1 MFIKD
6 QNKQL
11 LHFSSSDWFWFFFR
25 GYYSLIFLL
34 WFFFFYHLIFFIQ
47 LHNCFITVLLLML
60 FFCFFFARLL
70 MFFQRFLC
78 FDFFFFLAYSDF
90 ACLLTRTLLRCMSV
104 WLSVFT
110 YEYMYAL
117 NHVLCVYAYL
127 VINLIIHPHIFLL
140 YISVCVGSCVNIPF
154 VVFLATVRTMHMT
167 WQ

>member
-11 LHFSSSDWFWFFFR
+11 LHFSSSDWFWFFSGILFFNI
-25 GYYSLIFLL
+25 SFVI
-34 WFFFFYHLIFFIQ
+34 FFFYHLIFFIQ
-47 LHNCFITVLLLML
+47 LHNCFITVLLLM

-70 MFFQRFLC
+70 MFFQRFLW
-78 FDFFFFLAYSDF
+78 FDFFFLAYSDF
-90 ACLLTRTLLRCMSV
+90 PCILTRTLLRCMSV

-154 VVFLATVRTMHMT
+154 VVFLATVRTMHIT